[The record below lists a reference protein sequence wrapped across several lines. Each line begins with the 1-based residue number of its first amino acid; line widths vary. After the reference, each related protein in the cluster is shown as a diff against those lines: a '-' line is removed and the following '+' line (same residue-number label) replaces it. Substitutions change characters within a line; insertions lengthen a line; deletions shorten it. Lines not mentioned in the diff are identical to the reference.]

1 MARKMIRF
9 VAVQHTFSEF
19 FGALEPQL
27 EARDI
32 GFTYLRVVTGQ
43 DVIGNALQHDALWL
57 LGGAYPANDRAHCPW
72 LDDEVR
78 LIHVFQKARRPV
90 VGLGFGA
97 HLVALAAGGTPHAE
111 PAHDAYWTTAH
122 AAPGAEGDPLAAAID
137 ERQVLV
143 MANGR
148 VELPPTVSPVAVDD
162 AGRWIAIRPDPLS
175 YGLLFRPELK
185 PGMIE
190 DMVMEEDRPVP
201 ENIGELID
209 QARAQWDTTQ
219 ETVDRVMV
227 ALVQALDLMRERRKM
242 PVFTLR
248 EVRSEE

>member
-1 MARKMIRF
+1 MIRF
-9 VAVQHTFSEF
+9 VAIQHTFSEF

-27 EARDI
+27 ESRGI

-43 DVIGNALQHDALWL
+43 DVIGSALQHDALWL
-57 LGGAYPANDRAHCPW
+57 LGGAYPVTDREHCPW
-72 LDDEVR
+72 VEDELR
-78 LIHVFQKARRPV
+78 LIGAFQKARRPV
-90 VGLGFGA
+90 VGIGFGA
-97 HLVALAAGGTPHAE
+97 HLVAVASGGVAHAE
-111 PAHDAYWTTAH
+111 PLHDAYWTTAH
-122 AAPGAEGDPLAAAID
+122 ATAAGRADPLGKAID
-137 ERQVLV
+137 GRKVLV

-148 VELPPTVSPVAVDD
+148 VDLPAGLEPIALDD
-162 AGRWIAIRPDPLS
+162 AGRWVAIRPDALT

-201 ENIGELID
+201 EHIGELIET
-209 QARAQWDTTQ
+209 ARVQWTETQ
-219 ETVDRVMV
+219 ETIDLVMV

-248 EVRSEE
+248 AVRSDE

>member
-1 MARKMIRF
+1 MIRF

-43 DVIGNALQHDALWL
+43 DVIGSALQHDALWL
-57 LGGAYPANDRAHCPW
+57 LGGAYPATDREHCPW
-72 LDDEVR
+72 IADELR
-78 LIHVFQKARRPV
+78 LIGVFQKARRPV
-90 VGLGFGA
+90 VGLGLGA
-97 HLVALAAGGTPHAE
+97 HLVALSAGGTAHAE
-111 PAHDAYWTTAH
+111 PLHDAYWTTAH
-122 AAPGAEGDPLAAAID
+122 LTPAGREDPLARAID
-137 ERQVLV
+137 GRKVLV

-148 VELPPTVSPVAVDD
+148 VDLPARLDPIAVDD
-162 AGRWIAIRPDPLS
+162 AGRWIAIRPDALT

-190 DMVMEEDRPVP
+190 DMVMEQDRPVP
-201 ENIGELID
+201 EHIGELIES
-209 QARAQWDTTQ
+209 ARAQWDETQ
-219 ETVDRVMV
+219 RTVDLVMV

-242 PVFTLR
+242 PVFTLKA
-248 EVRSEE
+248 VRSDD